1 MGLNIPKLCLYG
13 LINYRSQTW
22 TIMVTYRFNYLR
34 SSIPLFPI
42 IYSYSYERSLSSSHR
57 KRERTKDSSGKRIIS
72 SFFQRSK
79 VLTLIIS
86 LPSLP
91 ITYFHFRHTQMVA
104 SDKLGAL
111 PFPIIYNGQRIGQ
124 LKCTGQNH
132 VDFLFFYLYLWWGKK
147 H

>member
-1 MGLNIPKLCLYG
+1 ML
-13 LINYRSQTW
+13 LID
-22 TIMVTYRFNYLR
+22 L
-34 SSIPLFPI
+34 I
-42 IYSYSYERSLSSSHR
+42 IYVLPFLSFLLFIHIPMGGVFPPLIG
-57 KRERTKDSSGKRIIS
+57 REREEMTHPVKVNN
-72 SFFQRSK
+72 FFFFPRSK
-79 VLTLIIS
+79 MLTLIIS

-132 VDFLFFYLYLWWGKK
+132 VDFLFFYLYL
-147 H
+147 